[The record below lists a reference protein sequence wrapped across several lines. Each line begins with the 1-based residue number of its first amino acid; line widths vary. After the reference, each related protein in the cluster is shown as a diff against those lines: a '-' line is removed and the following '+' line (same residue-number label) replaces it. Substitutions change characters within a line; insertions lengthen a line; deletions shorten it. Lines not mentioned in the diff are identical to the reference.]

1 MTILPFSL
9 SSYGNF
15 WLGFPA
21 VSQTSQAG
29 SSLQAFA
36 LAVPSVWNAVTS
48 DILEAPSLPNFSL
61 CSNATFSV
69 RPSLN
74 TLSKLATQLRPQT
87 PYFFSSLFCFLPKAP
102 YYLYIFFSV
111 DLFPALC
118 EKNFR
123 PFFFFHRLY
132 SQHLEQCLACS
143 RCSINICQMTE

>member
-9 SSYGNF
+9 SSCGNF
-15 WLGFPA
+15 RFGFPA
-21 VSQTSQAG
+21 VSQTSQAA

-48 DILEAPSLPNFSL
+48 DILEAPSLPTFNL

-74 TLSKLATQLRPQT
+74 NLSKLATQLCPQT
-87 PYFFSSLFCFLPKAP
+87 PYFFSSLFYFLPKAP

-123 PFFFFHRLY
+123 PFFFYRLY
-132 SQHLEQCLACS
+132 SQHLEQYLAHS
-143 RCSINICQMTE
+143 RYSINICQMTE